1 MLRYLTAGESHGK
14 ALVAILDG
22 VPAGLPLT
30 ADDVNREL
38 ARRQS
43 GYGRG
48 GRMKIERDEVEFL
61 AGVRQGRTLGSPV
74 AMLIANRDWAN
85 WAGVMAAEPRLSGPE
100 ETPDRGPREA
110 AGRGPQGAEGS
121 LGGPTRVG
129 PDGEPVR
136 GDPRITKV
144 VTRPRPGHADLAGAL
159 KYGHRDLRNVLERAS
174 ARETAARVAVGAVAK
189 RLLAEVGIA
198 VHSYVVE
205 IGGVGFDPAGLDPA
219 EAHRRAEAS
228 ELRCPDEGATARMR
242 ARIDE
247 AKRQGDSVGGVFE
260 IVVTGVPAGLGS
272 HVQWDRKLDGR
283 LARALMSIQAMKGV
297 EIGLGFAGARLGGR
311 AVHDEIVP
319 DPDRGARGLPPVGRP
334 TNRAG
339 GIEGGMTNGEPVVVR
354 VAQKPISTL
363 AHPLRSVDLAT
374 GEPVAAAYERSDVCA
389 VPAGSVIG
397 EAVVA
402 IEIAAALLEKLGG
415 DSLEEV
421 RAHLEAT
428 RRLQAGLVGT

>member
-1 MLRYLTAGESHGK
+1 
-14 ALVAILDG
+14 V
-22 VPAGLPLT
+22 
-30 ADDVNREL
+30 
-38 ARRQS
+38 Q
-43 GYGRG
+43 
-48 GRMKIERDEVEFL
+48 
-61 AGVRQGRTLGSPV
+61 
-74 AMLIANRDWAN
+74 
-85 WAGVMAAEPRLSGPE
+85 
-100 ETPDRGPREA
+100 
-110 AGRGPQGAEGS
+110 
-121 LGGPTRVG
+121 
-129 PDGEPVR
+129 
-136 GDPRITKV
+136 GDPRVTKV

-205 IGGVGFDPAGLDPA
+205 IGGVGFEPAGLDPT

-283 LARALMSIQAMKGV
+283 LAQVLMSVQAMKGV
-297 EIGLGFAGARLGGR
+297 EVGVGFAGARAGGQ
-311 AVHDEIVP
+311 AVHDEIVL
-319 DPDRGARGLPPVGRP
+319 DPDRGARGLPPIGRP

-363 AHPLRSVDLAT
+363 AHPLRSVDLAS
-374 GEPVAAAYERSDVCA
+374 GEPVEAAYERSDVCA

-402 IEIAAALLEKLGG
+402 IEIADALLEKVGG

-421 RAHLEAT
+421 KAHLEAT
-428 RRLQAGLVGT
+428 RRLQAALVRW

>member
-14 ALVAILDG
+14 ALVAIVDG
-22 VPAGLPLT
+22 LPAGLPVT
-30 ADDVNREL
+30 AEDVNRDL

-48 GRMKIERDEVEFL
+48 GRMKIEKDGVEFL
-61 AGVRQGRTLGSPV
+61 AGIRQGLTLGSPV
-74 AMLIANRDWAN
+74 AMLIANRDWGN
-85 WAGVMAAEPRLSGPE
+85 WAAVMAAEPPGAA
-100 ETPDRGPREA
+100 TPVDE
-110 AGRGPQGAEGS
+110 
-121 LGGPTRVG
+121 
-129 PDGEPVR
+129 DGEPVQ
-136 GDPRITKV
+136 GDPRVTKV

-174 ARETAARVAVGAVAK
+174 ARETAARVAVGALAR
-189 RLLAEVGIA
+189 RLLAEVGVA
-198 VHSYVVE
+198 VWSYVVD
-205 IGGVGFDPAGLDPA
+205 IGGVAFDPAGLDPA

-228 ELRCPDEGATARMR
+228 ELRCPDPETTARMR

-247 AKRQGDSVGGVFE
+247 GKRRGDSVGGIFE
-260 IVVTGVPAGLGS
+260 IVVTGVPVGLGS

-297 EIGLGFAGARLGGR
+297 EVGLGFAGARLGGQ

-319 DPDRGARGLPPVGRP
+319 DPERGRKGLPPFGRP

-374 GEPVAAAYERSDVCA
+374 GEPVEAAYERSDVCA

-402 IEIAAALLEKLGG
+402 TEMADALLEKVGG
-415 DSLEEV
+415 DSLAEV
-421 RAHLEAT
+421 KAHLEAT
-428 RRLQAGLVGT
+428 RRLQAELGRP

>member
-14 ALVAILDG
+14 ALVAIVDG
-22 VPAGLPLT
+22 LPAGLPV
-30 ADDVNREL
+30 AAEDVNRDL

-48 GRMKIERDEVEFL
+48 GRMKIEKDGVEFL
-61 AGVRQGRTLGSPV
+61 AGIRQGLTLGSPV
-74 AMLIANRDWAN
+74 AMLIANRDWGN
-85 WAGVMAAEPRLSGPE
+85 WAAVMAAEAPSAA
-100 ETPDRGPREA
+100 TPVDE
-110 AGRGPQGAEGS
+110 
-121 LGGPTRVG
+121 
-129 PDGEPVR
+129 DGEPVR
-136 GDPRITKV
+136 GDPRVTKV

-174 ARETAARVAVGAVAK
+174 ARETAARVAVGALAK
-189 RLLAEVGIA
+189 RLLAEVGIG
-198 VHSYVVE
+198 VWSYVVD
-205 IGGVGFDPAGLDPA
+205 IGGVAFDPAGLDPV
-219 EAHRRAEAS
+219 EAHRRADAS
-228 ELRCPDEGATARMR
+228 ELRCPDPETTARMR

-247 AKRQGDSVGGVFE
+247 AKRRGDSVGGIFE
-260 IVVTGVPAGLGS
+260 IVVTGAPAGLGS

-297 EIGLGFAGARLGGR
+297 EVGLGFAGARLGGQ
-311 AVHDEIVP
+311 AVHDEILP
-319 DPDRGARGLPPVGRP
+319 DPERGRQGLPPFGRP

-339 GIEGGMTNGEPVVVR
+339 GIEGGMTNGEPIVVR

-374 GEPVAAAYERSDVCA
+374 GEPVEAAYERSDVCA

-402 IEIAAALLEKLGG
+402 IEVAAALLEKVGG
-415 DSLEEV
+415 DSLAEV
-421 RAHLEAT
+421 KAHLDAT
-428 RRLQAGLVGT
+428 RRLQAELVRR